1 LGLSWRSTWEIQ
13 GELARGELV
22 TVLDDFALP
31 AYDIM
36 AVYPQQRHV
45 PAKVRFFVDH
55 LKHLYGTDG
64 YWTRSA

>member
-1 LGLSWRSTWEIQ
+1 M
-13 GELARGELV
+13 
-22 TVLDDFALP
+22 LDEFALP

-55 LKHLYGTDG
+55 LKRVYSAPG
-64 YWTRSA
+64 YWTSAS